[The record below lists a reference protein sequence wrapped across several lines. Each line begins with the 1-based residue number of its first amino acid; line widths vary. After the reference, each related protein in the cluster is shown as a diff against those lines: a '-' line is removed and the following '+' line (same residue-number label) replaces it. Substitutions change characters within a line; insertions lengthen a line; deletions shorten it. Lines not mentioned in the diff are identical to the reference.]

1 MKDPIRFRFAGI
13 FMILAMCAVFGLA
26 AMLLWN
32 VLMPPIFALPQ
43 IGYLQ
48 AVGLLVLARLL
59 FGGMGGGG
67 WRHHH
72 HGGYGAKDKLRER
85 LLNMSDDE
93 RREFFKFN
101 KRFSHLHD
109 RFHEHFGG
117 EERPHSEN
125 SEKKETNN
133 E

>member
-1 MKDPIRFRFAGI
+1 MRNSIKFRFAGI

-43 IGYLQ
+43 ISYLQ

-59 FGGMGGGG
+59 FGGIGGGG

-72 HGGYGAKDKLRER
+72 HGGHGARDKLREK
-85 LLNMSDDE
+85 LLN
-93 RREFFKFN
+93 
-101 KRFSHLHD
+101 SHLHD
-109 RFHEHFGG
+109 RFHEHFGD
-117 EERPHSEN
+117 EETRPHREN